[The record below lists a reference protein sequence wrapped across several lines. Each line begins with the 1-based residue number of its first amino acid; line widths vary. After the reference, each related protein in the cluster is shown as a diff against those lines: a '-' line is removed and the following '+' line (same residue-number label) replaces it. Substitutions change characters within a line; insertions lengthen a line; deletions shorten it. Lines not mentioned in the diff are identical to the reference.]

1 MDVVSGYGVWNAW
14 YTGRHSVTT
23 VLAAEEG
30 ETWIVLCQTMGQLLE
45 PLEVIVTRSIC
56 GSHES
61 QDALSLQQEI
71 RLPHRRT
78 EDSKGE

>member
-1 MDVVSGYGVWNAW
+1 MDIVSGCGVWDAW
-14 YTGRHSVTT
+14 YTGRYSVTT
-23 VLAAEEG
+23 VLATEDG
-30 ETWIVLCQTMGQLLE
+30 ETPIVVCQTMGQLLE
-45 PLEVIVTRSIC
+45 PLEIIVTHSIC

-71 RLPHRRT
+71 RLPRRRT